1 MKHALLILCHT
12 EPKQV
17 EHLLRF
23 FDEDFDCYI
32 HLDRKAKIEPGKWI
46 WLKTIKSK
54 VRFYSKYKI
63 RWGGFSI
70 LKTELFLLNEIVKSG
85 QQYDYVHFLSGQDYP
100 IKNLNHIKKFF
111 EEHKGKEFIEYV
123 DLPYKQWEQGT
134 YKRFQYYYLNDWID
148 YQTLCGCKLIDN
160 LICWQQ
166 KSGMKRRIPDQFDK
180 LYGGSNWMSL
190 TGECAAYIIH
200 NQQQY
205 KSFYN
210 RLKYTFAPDEVYFHT
225 LILNSSFAASVKNDS
240 LRYISW
246 VQNFS
251 SPTILTERDWWNIVT
266 TDCLF
271 ARKFDWQISAQLIFL
286 IKKYI
291 QTKDTV
297 SITTHGYWQ
306 SASYAG
312 HYYDNG
318 LAKGLIK
325 LLPFMNVKTIA
336 DLGCGP
342 GWYVALFR
350 RNGYDANGYD
360 GNPNVEEM
368 SAPLF
373 GNGFYCQCV
382 DLTDELEAEEPFDL
396 IFSLEVGEHIP
407 AQWEDIYLTNLTRN
421 AVRYVLL
428 SWAIEGQ
435 TGDGHVNC
443 RPNSYIINK
452 MKEQGFA
459 VNTPVSNYLRKYA
472 DSWWLKHT
480 IMLFERI

>member
-1 MKHALLILCHT
+1 
-12 EPKQV
+12 
-17 EHLLRF
+17 
-23 FDEDFDCYI
+23 
-32 HLDRKAKIEPGKWI
+32 
-46 WLKTIKSK
+46 
-54 VRFYSKYKI
+54 
-63 RWGGFSI
+63 
-70 LKTELFLLNEIVKSG
+70 
-85 QQYDYVHFLSGQDYP
+85 
-100 IKNLNHIKKFF
+100 
-111 EEHKGKEFIEYV
+111 
-123 DLPYKQWEQGT
+123 
-134 YKRFQYYYLNDWID
+134 
-148 YQTLCGCKLIDN
+148 
-160 LICWQQ
+160 
-166 KSGMKRRIPDQFDK
+166 
-180 LYGGSNWMSL
+180 MSL
-190 TGECAAYIIH
+190 TGECVSYIVR
-200 NQQQY
+200 NKQRY

-225 LILNSSFAASVKNDS
+225 LILNSSFATHVKNES

-246 VQNFS
+246 KQTFS
-251 SPTILTERDWWNIVT
+251 SPSILTEKDWWSIVT
-266 TDCLF
+266 SDCLF
-271 ARKFDWQISAQLIFL
+271 ARKFHWKISTQLFDL

-291 QTKDTV
+291 QLKETV
-297 SITTHGYWQ
+297 HVTTHGYWQ
-306 SASYAG
+306 STSYAG

-318 LAKGLIK
+318 LAKGLLK

-382 DLTDELEAEEPFDL
+382 DLTGELEAEEPFDL

-407 AQWEDIYLTNLTRN
+407 AQWEDIYLANLTRN

-443 RPNSYIINK
+443 RPNSYIVNK
-452 MKEQGFA
+452 MKKLGFS
-459 VNTPVSNYLRKYA
+459 VNTPVRNYLRKSA
-472 DSWWLKHT
+472 SFWWFKHT

>member
-1 MKHALLILCHT
+1 
-12 EPKQV
+12 
-17 EHLLRF
+17 
-23 FDEDFDCYI
+23 
-32 HLDRKAKIEPGKWI
+32 
-46 WLKTIKSK
+46 
-54 VRFYSKYKI
+54 
-63 RWGGFSI
+63 
-70 LKTELFLLNEIVKSG
+70 
-85 QQYDYVHFLSGQDYP
+85 
-100 IKNLNHIKKFF
+100 
-111 EEHKGKEFIEYV
+111 
-123 DLPYKQWEQGT
+123 
-134 YKRFQYYYLNDWID
+134 
-148 YQTLCGCKLIDN
+148 
-160 LICWQQ
+160 
-166 KSGMKRRIPDQFDK
+166 
-180 LYGGSNWMSL
+180 
-190 TGECAAYIIH
+190 
-200 NQQQY
+200 
-205 KSFYN
+205 
-210 RLKYTFAPDEVYFHT
+210 
-225 LILNSSFAASVKNDS
+225 
-240 LRYISW
+240 
-246 VQNFS
+246 
-251 SPTILTERDWWNIVT
+251 
-266 TDCLF
+266 
-271 ARKFDWQISAQLIFL
+271 
-286 IKKYI
+286 
-291 QTKDTV
+291 
-297 SITTHGYWQ
+297 
-306 SASYAG
+306 
-312 HYYDNG
+312 
-318 LAKGLIK
+318 
-325 LLPFMNVKTIA
+325 MNVKTIA